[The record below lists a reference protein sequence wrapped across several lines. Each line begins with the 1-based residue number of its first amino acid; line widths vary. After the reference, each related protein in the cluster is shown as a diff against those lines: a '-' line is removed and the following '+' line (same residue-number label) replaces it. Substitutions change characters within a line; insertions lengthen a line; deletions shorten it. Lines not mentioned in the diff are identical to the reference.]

1 MSNFV
6 IIPDTSCDLDAALRE
21 RFGIGD
27 YLHGVIYYPDGHS
40 ESADL
45 DWSLMSPEEYYNSM
59 KGRTALYKTANI
71 PLGHITEVFE
81 KSLKE
86 GKDIL
91 SISLST
97 KLSSIYNET
106 VMVSKELLE
115 KYPERK
121 IICVD
126 SMRYSTAL
134 ALLVIKACQKRDE
147 GASIEETAEYVES
160 IKHKIHQMGPMD
172 DLYFLCKAGRI
183 SNFKAFFGSLVGVN
197 PMADFN
203 RDGLSE
209 VLTKT
214 KGKRAAFDTAIKY
227 IEQTIEDPEEQIIFV
242 AHSNREQQAKIF
254 ADMIKEKFS
263 PKEIII
269 NPVGMTC
276 GANIGPGLC
285 AAFYMGKEISEGLA
299 DEKAIMESITGEI
312 SD

>member
-1 MSNFV
+1 MSTFD

-27 YLHGVIYYPDGHS
+27 YLHGILYYPDGHS
-40 ESADL
+40 ETADL

-59 KGRTALYKTANI
+59 KGRSALYKTANI

-91 SISLST
+91 SISIST
-97 KLSSIYNET
+97 KLSSIYSET
-106 VMVSKELLE
+106 VMVAKELLE

-126 SMRYSTAL
+126 SKRYSTAL

-147 GASIEETAEYVES
+147 GASIEETAEYIES
-160 IKHKIHQMGPMD
+160 IKHKIHQMGTMD

-183 SNFKAFFGSLVGVN
+183 SNSKAFFGSLVGVN

-203 RDGLSE
+203 REGLSE
-209 VLTKT
+209 VIIKK

-227 IEQTIEDPEEQIIFV
+227 IEQTIENPEEQIIFV
-242 AHSNREQQAKIF
+242 AHSNREKQAKIF
-254 ADMIKEKFS
+254 SEMIKEKFS

-269 NPVGMTC
+269 NPVGITC
-276 GANIGPGLC
+276 GASIGPGLC
-285 AAFYMGKEISEGLA
+285 AAFYIGKEISEGLA
-299 DEKAIMESITGEI
+299 DEKAIMESITGEN
-312 SD
+312 SN